1 MPKINLKKLGASA
14 LKIAVPIAAA
24 VIAQK
29 MTTGKIDVK
38 TALVDAV
45 RKAFAERMGV

>member
-1 MPKINLKKLGASA
+1 MKIDLKKLGAAA

-24 VIAQK
+24 VVAQK

-38 TALVDAV
+38 GALADAV
-45 RKAFAERMGV
+45 RKALAERLGV